1 MRMPMLI
8 SSMNKLIAVCGLA
21 ALAGCAGSGAI
32 NDKARQ
38 PGDFD
43 NVTVDPTNMP
53 AGYVRTG
60 RAATME
66 SLAKIE
72 PGLTRTEIRS
82 VLGEPDEVQSD
93 GWWFYV
99 INLPLADGRNHLVC
113 QYRISF
119 DQNGRVMAND
129 WRRPQCRDRFN
140 TLQQTEPQALTL
152 SSDVL
157 FAFDSADLTAKG
169 VGELD
174 TVLRAISSRIEL
186 ERIAIVGHTD
196 RTGADTYNQTLSV
209 RRAKAVQSYLVKNG
223 VDARLITAE
232 GRGSR
237 EPLVECE
244 GTRVTESLKSCL
256 QPNRRVEISIHGHR

>member
-1 MRMPMLI
+1 MRVPMLI
-8 SSMNKLIAVCGLA
+8 SSMNKFLAACGLA
-21 ALAGCAGSGAI
+21 IIAGCAGSGGVD
-32 NDKARQ
+32 DKLRQ
-38 PGDFD
+38 PGDFAD
-43 NVTVDPTNMP
+43 VAVDPTNMP

-60 RAATME
+60 RTAAME
-66 SLAKIE
+66 ALARIKS
-72 PGLTRTEIRS
+72 GLTRAEVRS
-82 VLGEPDEVQSD
+82 VLGEPDEVQSEE
-93 GWWFYV
+93 WWFYV
-99 INLPLADGRNHLVC
+99 INLPLADGKNHLVC

-119 DQNGRVMAND
+119 DRGGKVMAND

-140 TLQQTEPQALTL
+140 ALQQTEPQAITL

-157 FAFDSADLTAKG
+157 FAFDSADLTAAG
-169 VGELD
+169 TSELD
-174 TVLRAISSRIEL
+174 TVLSVISSRIEL

-196 RTGADTYNQTLSV
+196 RTGVESYNQTLSV
-209 RRAKAVQSYLVKNG
+209 RRAKAVQDYLVTNG
-223 VDARLITAE
+223 VDARRISIE